1 MNLRG
6 FLCVL
11 LLLFQCYSQ
20 GIGAKEISTSREALI
35 YAENLIDGGEFDEA
49 IEYLA
54 RATTAFPADDRLLTL
69 YGQAL
74 YESRQIQ
81 LAESAFM
88 QAVQLNPLNTVAKT
102 YVDVIRGIKGA
113 RDSEQSQMIESVA
126 WDKAGDVVVLAMGFF
141 LGTVLSGSVRSFT
154 ERRWIA
160 KSKRLFMIGQYD
172 NFADLLEIQLSENN
186 LRLLRHSL
194 RFMLE
199 QKTLEESSEILSQ
212 YVNSEDNLN
221 TLLRMIKLNESRRQ
235 V

>member
-102 YVDVIRGIKGA
+102 YVDVIRYQGCKGQ
-113 RDSEQSQMIESVA
+113 R
-126 WDKAGDVVVLAMGFF
+126 
-141 LGTVLSGSVRSFT
+141 TVT
-154 ERRWIA
+154 
-160 KSKRLFMIGQYD
+160 D
-172 NFADLLEIQLSENN
+172 D
-186 LRLLRHSL
+186 
-194 RFMLE
+194 
-199 QKTLEESSEILSQ
+199 
-212 YVNSEDNLN
+212 
-221 TLLRMIKLNESRRQ
+221 
-235 V
+235 